1 MMFDDSK
8 TMAPEKL
15 QAKVAQR
22 QKLMTQQ
29 YAQLP
34 EDEKEKDRVV
44 ARAMLQAITGGQQG
58 VAEGSGDL
66 KSELASVYSKL
77 APKIKRHRDSF
88 GAGQLY
94 DALEAVA
101 DKHGAGKQLA
111 IMMRSA
117 RNSAHM
123 EYDTNPGGFENWFW
137 FLPFENDELREDA
150 IPAKMV
156 IQGFVVEYDP
166 STRTVVISK
175 RGQELEKYRYN
186 GQASLLS
193 FQRNVGHRIKSLEDD
208 LYGADDE
215 AGAVSL
221 SRVKVPG
228 RGHGYQELGEDDSS
242 TSPDRCICESTQ
254 RLHAGDP
261 IIVTAP
267 NEFEG
272 ATGEIYEL
280 SPSGKFVI
288 VNLYNHGRHSM
299 HLSDVAYNDYAD
311 QEEEEM
317 DEGFQDFNRVEP
329 YAVCLAGKPVK
340 QFDYYEDARRFH
352 DNWKKKLYRE
362 GNKAKADKITLMPL
376 NLDEEEQ
383 KPYNPNEFRPVGPI
397 TIVPPKKLKSG
408 ETHQGINDYWKA
420 HGQAPIYKTNE
431 AGSPAQQAA
440 IAIAMKKAGKKPK
453 SVDEDTSPHTVCK
466 RVGGDW
472 ITIKQHD
479 SEPQAQRHAQN
490 IKMKYPSMQ
499 IGVKT
504 PAGEYRMI
512 GLKENDDDGDYDNDP
527 DPTHHVQ
534 VTKKDIQRAKVYP
547 DHVNRAIA
555 KSPKY
560 RDDIIADYECR
571 QKQGVEENIL
581 PEPKNE
587 KEYIAQRDKL
597 VRMLNMER
605 NRANVQIIVQAIKD
619 LDRKAKNS
627 SYVSESALMELAPNV
642 KIQSDDKPTATRY
655 PNVKMAMTKY
665 RKEFPGVSDLEAV
678 VGHAYK
684 TDVENARQQKEIDR
698 LQKQEKELYDKIDDT
713 NKELKDKEARF
724 VRWTKK
730 VNDMALTPK
739 QAAKGAADVE
749 AGRKPDVKRIKAE
762 IPAASDSTTAQAQA
776 EPTTASTSGWL
787 SAPKTAPVAQ
797 PREPANVAPA
807 AGQVAVPAPKPSF
820 AANDPVNKP
829 TKTIQTMK
837 TTQPSTASVKQA
849 ADDAIGNAQLS
860 SRTVNKMS
868 DINELPFMDLFAMT
882 EASQEIMPVPSQTTA
897 DPMRA
902 LRAKNKRMQVNL
914 DKMKQAFID
923 NLPGVTLD
931 IEGTPITAYRSQ
943 FFAINQ
949 VMKEIS
955 TMAKR
960 ANVMRDI
967 LGSAAGWYSFIE
979 STKARNFIYNVY
991 PRFVA
996 GEKRIAKQKQRASKQ
1011 ATLPGMGIKEAS
1023 MAWAAHKP
1031 TGPKFGGYLKGTDPA
1046 PTEFS
1051 NKGVGGCEEDVQVGE
1066 GAKVDRMQKYIAK
1079 SERKLGHS
1087 KKDAEAIGWATLNK
1101 RGYLDNKNKK
1111 AHEESVNF
1119 MEWTVAQGSRFA
1131 NFTAKPEV
1139 YKAARA
1145 AYLKEG
1151 MSNALSNISRRMAGP
1166 VGAKKII
1173 KNREQLQDKLG
1184 RSHFAEE
1191 ETDPEVERSI
1201 AAAKSLPAI
1210 DAKISKHQQRRQ
1222 DLERKMAAL
1231 DAELARKDQAD
1242 QEYWQHH
1249 APRAT
1254 RIKEPSKQLETAPD
1268 NKPGWALDPKTRLEL
1283 KKRQER
1289 NRIVSK
1295 WAGKQIPLS
1304 EETEVDELEPGQ
1316 YYMWTVYFD
1325 DGSSKRI
1332 KVTQDTFDPKAFYA
1346 KQNRVV
1352 VNVKYDWEPH
1362 REQLSNIPG

>member
-1 MMFDDSK
+1 MNLNNLFESSI
-8 TMAPEKL
+8 
-15 QAKVAQR
+15 
-22 QKLMTQQ
+22 QKLEQRRI
-29 YAQLP
+29 
-34 EDEKEKDRVV
+34 KD
-44 ARAMLQAITGGQQG
+44 
-58 VAEGSGDL
+58 
-66 KSELASVYSKL
+66 
-77 APKIKRHRDSF
+77 
-88 GAGQLY
+88 
-94 DALEAVA
+94 LEAR
-101 DKHGAGKQLA
+101 
-111 IMMRSA
+111 M
-117 RNSAHM
+117 
-123 EYDTNPGGFENWFW
+123 
-137 FLPFENDELREDA
+137 
-150 IPAKMV
+150 
-156 IQGFVVEYDP
+156 
-166 STRTVVISK
+166 
-175 RGQELEKYRYN
+175 
-186 GQASLLS
+186 
-193 FQRNVGHRIKSLEDD
+193 DD
-208 LYGADDE
+208 LAERAHQTQDPKVKAALRHEFAKAKAERDE
-215 AGAVSL
+215 YYKLNVEE
-221 SRVKVPG
+221 
-228 RGHGYQELGEDDSS
+228 GYQ
-242 TSPDRCICESTQ
+242 
-254 RLHAGDP
+254 
-261 IIVTAP
+261 
-267 NEFEG
+267 
-272 ATGEIYEL
+272 
-280 SPSGKFVI
+280 
-288 VNLYNHGRHSM
+288 
-299 HLSDVAYNDYAD
+299 
-311 QEEEEM
+311 
-317 DEGFQDFNRVEP
+317 DFKKPEP
-329 YAVCLAGKPVK
+329 YYVCIAGKPVK
-340 QFDYYEDARRFH
+340 RHEFYDLARRHH
-352 DNWKKKLYRE
+352 DNLIKSLQ
-362 GNKAKADKITLMPL
+362 AKGDPRADKVTLMPII
-376 NLDEEEQ
+376 DEHGGGVNDINGYVAWRRRANKERGITKGYVDEWQNSAAGEPEQ
-383 KPYNPNEFRPVGPI
+383 TELEPV
-397 TIVPPKKLKSG
+397 
-408 ETHQGINDYWKA
+408 E
-420 HGQAPIYKTNE
+420 E

-440 IAIAMKKAGKKPK
+440 IAINMKQHHKKPK
-453 SVDEDTSPHTVCK
+453 HVDEGQVIPFNIPDDNVEGNYEQLNLRKNPADKYGVIDHTFNKLMLTSNDLKQAKTEAIEWADYDDIKVSVVNQKTGKTVFVVDGALGAEKYMHEGEMKRSMDRPVTTSPHTVCK

-472 ITIKQHD
+472 IAIKQHD

-560 RDDIIADYECR
+560 RDDIIADYER
-571 QKQGVEENIL
+571 RLKQGVEENIL

-587 KEYIAQRDKL
+587 KEYIAQREKL
-597 VRMLNMER
+597 VRMLSMER

-684 TDVENARQQKEIDR
+684 TDVENARQQQEIDR
-698 LQKQEKELYDKIDDT
+698 LQKQEKELYNKIDDT

-730 VNDMALTPK
+730 VNDLALTPK
-739 QAAKGAADVE
+739 QAAKGAADIE
-749 AGRKPDVKRIKAE
+749 AGREPDVKRIKAE
-762 IPAASDSTTAQAQA
+762 IPTASDPTTAQAQA

-787 SAPKTAPVAQ
+787 SVPKTGPVAE
-797 PREPANVAPA
+797 PTEPANVAPA

-820 AANDPVNKP
+820 AANDPVNEP
-829 TKTIQTMK
+829 TKTIQTKK

-849 ADDAIGNAQLS
+849 ADNAIANAKLS
-860 SRTVNKMS
+860 SKSVNKMS
-868 DINELPFMDLFAMT
+868 DLSTLPALDLSAMT
-882 EASQEIMPVPSQTTA
+882 EASQETMPVSSQTTD
-897 DPMRA
+897 DPI
-902 LRAKNKRMQVNL
+902 RAKNIRMNANVE
-914 DKMKQAFID
+914 KMKQAFID

-943 FFAINQ
+943 IFAINQ
-949 VMKEIS
+949 VMQGIS
-955 TMAKR
+955 NIVKR
-960 ANVMRDI
+960 ADVMRDI

-979 STKARNFIYNVY
+979 SPKARNFINVVY
-991 PRFVA
+991 PKFVTA
-996 GEKRIAKQKQRASKQ
+996 ERQIAKRKQRANKQ

-1023 MAWAAHKP
+1023 MTWAAHKP

-1066 GAKVDRMQKYIAK
+1066 GAKVDRMQKHIAK

-1119 MEWTVAQGSRFA
+1119 MEWAVAQGSRFA

-1210 DAKISKHQQRRQ
+1210 DAKISKHQRRRQ

-1231 DAELARKDQAD
+1231 DAELSRKNQAD
-1242 QEYWQHH
+1242 QEYWQRH

-1254 RIKEPSKQLETAPD
+1254 RIKEPSKQLETAPS

-1295 WAGKQIPLS
+1295 WAGKQVPLS

-1316 YYMWTVYFD
+1316 YYIWTVYFD
-1325 DGSSKRI
+1325 DGSHKRI
-1332 KVTQDTFDPKAFYA
+1332 KVTHDTFDPKAYYA

-1362 REQLSNIPG
+1362 HEQLSNIPG